1 MVVSIEW
8 PRKVVCTKN
17 PAGADVIVYRRP
29 LVKGE
34 LPLVAWRFSECDP
47 AASQGRA
54 TQAREQ
60 RVSTV
65 RETRRHAGFGQVNGD
80 ELAVGQREQIG
91 LIKIGLG
98 GRVLDQHERR
108 KFVWAQHGYLLKG
121 AAPALADI
129 NDLQMP
135 LQPANMFW
143 RFFGPSN
150 AYGIDGV
157 LIVMLCFL
165 NFNRN

>member
-1 MVVSIEW
+1 MGRERHTNEHSPPSACPAPGPGA
-8 PRKVVCTKN
+8 PRPARSVAGRDPGEIQN
-17 PAGADVIVYRRP
+17 PAGADVIVDRRP

-91 LIKIGLG
+91 LIEIGLG

-135 LQPANMFW
+135 LQPANMFG
-143 RFFGPSN
+143 RF
-150 AYGIDGV
+150 
-157 LIVMLCFL
+157 
-165 NFNRN
+165 